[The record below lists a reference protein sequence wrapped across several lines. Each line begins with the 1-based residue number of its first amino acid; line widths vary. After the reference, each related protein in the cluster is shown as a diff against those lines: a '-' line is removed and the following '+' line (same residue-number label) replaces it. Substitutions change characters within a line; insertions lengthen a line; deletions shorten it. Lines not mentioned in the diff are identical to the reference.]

1 MDIMLPVGVTIMFA
15 DNLDH
20 SNHAGKTWVRTSVG
34 RTPVGIDTTQTEFD
48 TIGETGGAKTHT
60 LTIAQM
66 PQHTQIKKHMIF
78 HLNKNNKRRVV
89 RTPTINDIVCP
100 LVILIVLKG

>member
-34 RTPVGIDTTQTEFD
+34 RTP
-48 TIGETGGAKTHT
+48 
-60 LTIAQM
+60 
-66 PQHTQIKKHMIF
+66 
-78 HLNKNNKRRVV
+78 
-89 RTPTINDIVCP
+89 TINDIVCP